1 MNKITIIRKPEL
13 DIYQDS
19 LKVWR
24 WKIKVNGK
32 IIASSSEGYINRD
45 DCVKNIINVEK
56 RINYLKENNLI
67 N

>member
-45 DCVKNIINVEK
+45 DCVKNIINVET
-56 RINYLKENNLI
+56 N
-67 N
+67 